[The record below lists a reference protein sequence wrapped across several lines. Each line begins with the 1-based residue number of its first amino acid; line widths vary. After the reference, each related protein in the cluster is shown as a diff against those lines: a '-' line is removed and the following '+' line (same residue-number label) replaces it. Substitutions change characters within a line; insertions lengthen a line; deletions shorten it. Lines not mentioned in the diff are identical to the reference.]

1 MDETNTTDSSSLPII
16 EENEKFLSTIITTST
31 DLTEKIVTSEEGEQE
46 KIADKLEEE
55 NLSLE
60 IDQNNL
66 SMSNLS
72 SNQSS
77 SPDMIISTLMDNLLT
92 QIEPNENHLDEQ
104 EVVKKNNVNES
115 KTTTRTLRSHA
126 RKQILSPLDHSH
138 INDNRRVSN
147 RRRILEKKYSLD
159 TNERPR
165 RKKTIS
171 ERSSNNETSSN
182 SDDQPIEN
190 HSRKIFTLKSSI
202 IERISTNEDTNL
214 GSIADEDSN
223 STNLNKSISSQPD
236 VNSLLPNKRR
246 LRERNITP
254 SNANESIEE
263 NPSVKTN
270 NTRDLPING
279 IKQFLQIRQQVNNF
293 FLSLRN
299 HSVLYRLKNDMTRC
313 YMNLLYRKF
322 RKISVKL

>member
-31 DLTEKIVTSEEGEQE
+31 ELSEKLVTSEEGEQE

-66 SMSNLS
+66 SVSNLS
-72 SNQSS
+72 SNQSP

-92 QIEPNENHLDEQ
+92 QIEPNENQQ
-104 EVVKKNNVNES
+104 EVMKKDNVNES

-126 RKQILSPLDHSH
+126 RKQILSTLDHSH
-138 INDNRRVSN
+138 VNDNRRVSN

-202 IERISTNEDTNL
+202 IERISAIEETNL
-214 GSIADEDSN
+214 RSIADEDSN
-223 STNLNKSISSQPD
+223 STNPNKSISIQPD
-236 VNSLLPNKRR
+236 VNSLPPNKRR
-246 LRERNITP
+246 LRERNTTP
-254 SNANESIEE
+254 SNASETIEE
-263 NPSVKTN
+263 NPSVETN

-279 IKQFLQIRQQVNNF
+279 IKQFLQIRQQVNSF
-293 FLSLRN
+293 FLSLRT
-299 HSVLYRLKNDMTRC
+299 HLILCRLKNDMKRC
-313 YMNLLYRKF
+313 YMNLLYRKS